1 MIELSVEGELF
12 RRAILWYGNDMTNLV
27 SEMEGNVSVG
37 KEVLDTVDN

>member
-1 MIELSVEGELF
+1 MIELSVEGELI
-12 RRAILWYGNDMTNLV
+12 RQAILCYGNGMTNLV